1 MFDSWLQDLRYAV
14 RLLRRNPL
22 FALTA
27 VLSLAIGIGANTT
40 IFTIANALLFKPPL
54 GVADA
59 SRLVDVGRSQDGQGF
74 DNGSYSNYLDIRARN
89 TVFSGIYAYRLGPEP
104 MSLRGKD
111 GAERIYGEMVSTNY
125 FNVLGTPPH
134 IGRLFTSDDSEQPG
148 ATPLAVLSHRFWM
161 RRFNGD
167 PAIVGQTLVLNGR
180 PLTVIGVTPEGFH
193 GTTVL
198 TSDLWVPVNMVG
210 ELASRL
216 PPAILTSR
224 ESAWLVM
231 GARLKPGVTVGQAQA
246 ELANIGRA
254 LEQEFPDANR
264 GKGLRVVA
272 SSPVPGD
279 GAPVAAFMAVLM
291 AIVML
296 VLAIACAN
304 VAGVLLARATT
315 RRREIAVRLAIGA
328 GRGRLIR
335 QMLVESTLL
344 FLIGGSG
351 GLVLARL
358 MTGALLS
365 LLPAVPLPI
374 DVTLALDGRAVVF
387 TLTLSLV
394 AAILSGLA
402 PAFHASRA
410 EVVGALKSDTQG
422 GPERIWLRHAFV
434 VSQVALSIVLV
445 VGAGL
450 FARALQRASE
460 IDPGFD
466 PHGVELATLD
476 LSLGG
481 YTADT
486 GRVFARELI
495 RRVRETP
502 GVQAAALSAVMPLG
516 DRGIGLGGLA
526 VPGVEL
532 RNGRRFFDVDWNV
545 ITPGYFATMKMALST
560 GRDFSDA
567 DREGT
572 PSVVIVNE
580 TAARQWWPRQDALG
594 KTLLQETG
602 RPDAP
607 DAVRQQVPEPGRRSA
622 AVRLRADS
630 AAVYVTHCYRGAVG
644 ARSAPRRAAS
654 SAPRLDEPES
664 SHRASAHLRR
674 LLAAGTASA
683 THRGVGRRQ
692 PRTCR
697 RVAGGNRDLR
707 RDGLH
712 GVEPHAR
719 DRHSDGAW
727 RRARVGGAHG
737 AAAGADADDDR
748 RGHRPGGR
756 RRGKPPARLAALRRW
771 RHRSVDLHRID
782 AAIFRRRCGG
792 VLRAGTA
799 RHRYRRDGRPPI
811 RLGTI
816 APVRETTSAAAM
828 HL

>member
-1 MFDSWLQDLRYAV
+1 MVDSWLQDLRYAV

-54 GVADA
+54 GVAAA

-74 DNGSYSNYLDIRARN
+74 DNGSYPNYLDIRARN
-89 TVFSGIYAYRLGPEP
+89 TVFSGIYAYRLAPEP

-134 IGRLFTSDDSEQPG
+134 IGRLFTSDDSEQPA

-180 PLTVIGVTPEGFH
+180 PFMVIGVTPEGFH

-434 VSQVALSIVLV
+434 LSQVALSIVLV

-545 ITPGYFATMKMALST
+545 ITPGYFATMKMALLT

-607 DAVRQQVPEPGRRSA
+607 DAVRTLTVVGVAR
-622 AVRLRADS
+622 DS
-630 AAVYVTHCYRGAVG
+630 KYRNLGEDPRPFVYVPIQQQFMSRTVIA
-644 ARSAPRRAAS
+644 ARSAHGQRLAGELRALLASMNPNLPIVQALTFDAYSQLGLLPQRIAAS
-654 SAPRLDEPES
+654 VAGSLG
-664 SHRASAHLRR
+664 LVGV
-674 LLAAGTASA
+674 LLAAIGIYGVTAYMVSSRTREIGIRMA
-683 THRGVGRRQ
+683 LGAERASVVRMVLRQGLTLTMIGAAIGLAVAAAASRLLGSLLFGVGATD
-692 PRTCR
+692 PLTFIGSTLLFF
-697 RVAGGNRDLR
+697 V
-707 RDGLH
+707 
-712 GVEPHAR
+712 V
-719 DRHSDGAW
+719 
-727 RRARVGGAHG
+727 G
-737 AAAGADADDDR
+737 AAACYV
-748 RGHRPGGR
+748 
-756 RRGKPPARLAALRRW
+756 PARRATAIGAMDALRY
-771 RHRSVDLHRID
+771 D
-782 AAIFRRRCGG
+782 
-792 VLRAGTA
+792 
-799 RHRYRRDGRPPI
+799 
-811 RLGTI
+811 
-816 APVRETTSAAAM
+816 
-828 HL
+828 

>member
-111 GAERIYGEMVSTNY
+111 GVERIYGEMVSTNY

-134 IGRLFTSDDSEQPG
+134 IGRLFTSDDSEQPA

-445 VGAGL
+445 VAAGL

-545 ITPGYFATMKMALST
+545 ITPGYFATMKMALVT

-602 RPDAP
+602 RPDAL
-607 DAVRQQVPEPGRRSA
+607 DAVRTLTVVGVAR
-622 AVRLRADS
+622 DS
-630 AAVYVTHCYRGAVG
+630 KYRNLGEDPRPFVYVPIQQQYMSRTVIA
-644 ARSAPRRAAS
+644 ARSAHGQRLAGELRALLASMNPNLPIVQSLTFDAYSQLGLLPQRIAAS
-654 SAPRLDEPES
+654 VAGSLGLVGVLLASIGIYGVTAYMVS
-664 SHRASAHLRR
+664 SRTREIGIRMALGAERASVVRLVLRQGLTLTMIGAAIGLAVAAAASR
-674 LLAAGTASA
+674 LLGSL
-683 THRGVGRRQ
+683 RFGVGATD
-692 PRTCR
+692 PLTFIGSTLLFF
-697 RVAGGNRDLR
+697 V
-707 RDGLH
+707 
-712 GVEPHAR
+712 V
-719 DRHSDGAW
+719 
-727 RRARVGGAHG
+727 G
-737 AAAGADADDDR
+737 AAACYV
-748 RGHRPGGR
+748 
-756 RRGKPPARLAALRRW
+756 PARRATAIGAMDALRY
-771 RHRSVDLHRID
+771 D
-782 AAIFRRRCGG
+782 
-792 VLRAGTA
+792 
-799 RHRYRRDGRPPI
+799 
-811 RLGTI
+811 
-816 APVRETTSAAAM
+816 
-828 HL
+828 

>member
-40 IFTIANALLFKPPL
+40 IFTIANALLFKPPP

-134 IGRLFTSDDSEQPG
+134 IGRLFTSDDSEQPA

-180 PLTVIGVTPEGFH
+180 PFMVIGVTPEGFH
-193 GTTVL
+193 GTTLL

-545 ITPGYFATMKMALST
+545 ITPGYFATMKMALLT

-607 DAVRQQVPEPGRRSA
+607 DAVRTLTVVGVAR
-622 AVRLRADS
+622 DS
-630 AAVYVTHCYRGAVG
+630 KYRNLGEDPRPFVYVPIQQQYMSRTVIA
-644 ARSAPRRAAS
+644 ARSAHGQRLAGELRALLASMNPNLPIVQALTFDAYSQLGLLPQRIAAS
-654 SAPRLDEPES
+654 VAGSLG
-664 SHRASAHLRR
+664 LVGV
-674 LLAAGTASA
+674 LLAAIGIYGVTAYMVSSRTREIGIRMA
-683 THRGVGRRQ
+683 LGAERASVVRMVLRQGLTLTMIGAAIGLAVAAAASRLLGSLLFGVGATD
-692 PRTCR
+692 PLTFIGSTLLFF
-697 RVAGGNRDLR
+697 V
-707 RDGLH
+707 
-712 GVEPHAR
+712 V
-719 DRHSDGAW
+719 
-727 RRARVGGAHG
+727 G
-737 AAAGADADDDR
+737 AAACYV
-748 RGHRPGGR
+748 
-756 RRGKPPARLAALRRW
+756 PARRATAIGAMDALRY
-771 RHRSVDLHRID
+771 D
-782 AAIFRRRCGG
+782 
-792 VLRAGTA
+792 
-799 RHRYRRDGRPPI
+799 
-811 RLGTI
+811 
-816 APVRETTSAAAM
+816 
-828 HL
+828 

>member
-27 VLSLAIGIGANTT
+27 LLSLAIGIGANTT

-125 FNVLGTPPH
+125 FNVLGTAPH
-134 IGRLFTSDDSEQPG
+134 IGRLFTSDDSEQPA

-180 PLTVIGVTPEGFH
+180 PFMVIGVTPEGFH

-526 VPGVEL
+526 VPGVEP

-607 DAVRQQVPEPGRRSA
+607 DAVRTLTVVGVAR
-622 AVRLRADS
+622 DS
-630 AAVYVTHCYRGAVG
+630 KYRNLGEDPRPFVYVPIQQQYMSRTVIA
-644 ARSAPRRAAS
+644 ARSAHGQRLAGELRALLASMNPNLPIVQALTFDAYSQLGLLPQRIAAS
-654 SAPRLDEPES
+654 VAGSLG
-664 SHRASAHLRR
+664 LVGV
-674 LLAAGTASA
+674 LLAAIGIYGVTAYMVSSRTREIGIRMA
-683 THRGVGRRQ
+683 LGAERASVVRMVLRQGLTLTMIGAAIGLAVAAAASRLLGSLLFGVGATD
-692 PRTCR
+692 PLTFIGSTLLFF
-697 RVAGGNRDLR
+697 V
-707 RDGLH
+707 
-712 GVEPHAR
+712 V
-719 DRHSDGAW
+719 
-727 RRARVGGAHG
+727 G
-737 AAAGADADDDR
+737 AAACYV
-748 RGHRPGGR
+748 
-756 RRGKPPARLAALRRW
+756 PARRATAIGAMDALRY
-771 RHRSVDLHRID
+771 D
-782 AAIFRRRCGG
+782 
-792 VLRAGTA
+792 
-799 RHRYRRDGRPPI
+799 
-811 RLGTI
+811 
-816 APVRETTSAAAM
+816 
-828 HL
+828 

>member
-74 DNGSYSNYLDIRARN
+74 DNGSYPNYLDIRARN

-125 FNVLGTPPH
+125 FNVLGTPPR
-134 IGRLFTSDDSEQPG
+134 IGRLFTSDDSEQPA

-545 ITPGYFATMKMALST
+545 ITPGYFATMKMALLT

-607 DAVRQQVPEPGRRSA
+607 DAVRTLTVVGVAR
-622 AVRLRADS
+622 DS
-630 AAVYVTHCYRGAVG
+630 KYRNLGEDPRPFVYVPIQQQYLSRTVIA
-644 ARSAPRRAAS
+644 ARSAHGQRLAGELRALLASMNPNLPIVQALTFDAYSQLGLLPQRIAAS
-654 SAPRLDEPES
+654 VAGSLG
-664 SHRASAHLRR
+664 LVGV
-674 LLAAGTASA
+674 LLAAIGIYGVTAYMVSSRTREIGIRMA
-683 THRGVGRRQ
+683 LGAERASVVRMVLRQGLTLTMIGAAIGLAVAAAASRLLGSLLFGVGATD
-692 PRTCR
+692 PLTFIGSTMLFF
-697 RVAGGNRDLR
+697 V
-707 RDGLH
+707 
-712 GVEPHAR
+712 V
-719 DRHSDGAW
+719 
-727 RRARVGGAHG
+727 G
-737 AAAGADADDDR
+737 AAACYV
-748 RGHRPGGR
+748 
-756 RRGKPPARLAALRRW
+756 PARRATAIDAMDALRY
-771 RHRSVDLHRID
+771 D
-782 AAIFRRRCGG
+782 
-792 VLRAGTA
+792 
-799 RHRYRRDGRPPI
+799 
-811 RLGTI
+811 
-816 APVRETTSAAAM
+816 
-828 HL
+828 

>member
-264 GKGLRVVA
+264 GRGLRVVA

-526 VPGVEL
+526 VPGVEP

-594 KTLLQETG
+594 KTLLQENG

-607 DAVRQQVPEPGRRSA
+607 DAVRTLTVVGVAR
-622 AVRLRADS
+622 DS
-630 AAVYVTHCYRGAVG
+630 KYRNLGEDPRPFVYVPIQQQYMSRTVIA
-644 ARSAPRRAAS
+644 ARSAHGQRLAGELRALLASMNPNLPIVQSLTFDAYSQLGLLPQRIAAS
-654 SAPRLDEPES
+654 VAGSLG
-664 SHRASAHLRR
+664 LVGV
-674 LLAAGTASA
+674 LLAAIGIYGVTAYMVSSRTREIGIRMA
-683 THRGVGRRQ
+683 LGAERASVVRMVLRQGLTLTMIGAAIGLAVAAAASRLLGSLLFGVGATD
-692 PRTCR
+692 PLTFIGSTLLFF
-697 RVAGGNRDLR
+697 V
-707 RDGLH
+707 
-712 GVEPHAR
+712 V
-719 DRHSDGAW
+719 
-727 RRARVGGAHG
+727 G
-737 AAAGADADDDR
+737 AAACYV
-748 RGHRPGGR
+748 
-756 RRGKPPARLAALRRW
+756 PARRATAIGAMDALRY
-771 RHRSVDLHRID
+771 D
-782 AAIFRRRCGG
+782 
-792 VLRAGTA
+792 
-799 RHRYRRDGRPPI
+799 
-811 RLGTI
+811 
-816 APVRETTSAAAM
+816 
-828 HL
+828 

>member
-1 MFDSWLQDLRYAV
+1 
-14 RLLRRNPL
+14 
-22 FALTA
+22 
-27 VLSLAIGIGANTT
+27 
-40 IFTIANALLFKPPL
+40 
-54 GVADA
+54 
-59 SRLVDVGRSQDGQGF
+59 
-74 DNGSYSNYLDIRARN
+74 
-89 TVFSGIYAYRLGPEP
+89 
-104 MSLRGKD
+104 
-111 GAERIYGEMVSTNY
+111 
-125 FNVLGTPPH
+125 
-134 IGRLFTSDDSEQPG
+134 
-148 ATPLAVLSHRFWM
+148 
-161 RRFNGD
+161 
-167 PAIVGQTLVLNGR
+167 
-180 PLTVIGVTPEGFH
+180 VIGVTPEGFH

-210 ELASRL
+210 ELAPRL

-264 GKGLRVVA
+264 GRGLRVVA

-279 GAPVAAFMAVLM
+279 GAPVAAFMTVLM

-526 VPGVEL
+526 VPGVEP

-545 ITPGYFATMKMALST
+545 ITPGYFATMKIALST

-594 KTLLQETG
+594 KTLLQENG

-607 DAVRQQVPEPGRRSA
+607 DAVRTLTVVGVAR
-622 AVRLRADS
+622 DS
-630 AAVYVTHCYRGAVG
+630 KYRNLGEDPRPFVYVPIQQQYMSRTVIA
-644 ARSAPRRAAS
+644 ARSAHGQRLAGELRALLASMNPNLPIVQSLTFDAYSQLGLLPQRIAAS
-654 SAPRLDEPES
+654 VAGSLG
-664 SHRASAHLRR
+664 LVGV
-674 LLAAGTASA
+674 LLAAIGIYGVTAYMVSSRTREIGIRMA
-683 THRGVGRRQ
+683 LGAERASVVRMVLRQGLTLTMIGAAIGLAVAAAASRLLGSLLFGVGATD
-692 PRTCR
+692 PLTFIGSTLLFF
-697 RVAGGNRDLR
+697 V
-707 RDGLH
+707 
-712 GVEPHAR
+712 V
-719 DRHSDGAW
+719 
-727 RRARVGGAHG
+727 G
-737 AAAGADADDDR
+737 AAACYV
-748 RGHRPGGR
+748 
-756 RRGKPPARLAALRRW
+756 PARRATAIGAMDALRY
-771 RHRSVDLHRID
+771 D
-782 AAIFRRRCGG
+782 
-792 VLRAGTA
+792 
-799 RHRYRRDGRPPI
+799 
-811 RLGTI
+811 
-816 APVRETTSAAAM
+816 
-828 HL
+828 

>member
-111 GAERIYGEMVSTNY
+111 GVERIYGEMVSTNY

-134 IGRLFTSDDSEQPG
+134 IGRLFTSDDSEQPA

-180 PLTVIGVTPEGFH
+180 PFMVIGVTPEGFH

-365 LLPAVPLPI
+365 LVPAVPLPI
-374 DVTLALDGRAVVF
+374 DVTLALDGRAVAF
-387 TLTLSLV
+387 TLALSLV
-394 AAILSGLA
+394 AANLSGLA

-410 EVVGALKSDTQG
+410 DVVGALKSDTQG

-495 RRVRETP
+495 RQVRETP

-526 VPGVEL
+526 VPGVEP

-594 KTLLQETG
+594 KTLLQENG

-607 DAVRQQVPEPGRRSA
+607 DAVRTLTVVGVAR
-622 AVRLRADS
+622 DS
-630 AAVYVTHCYRGAVG
+630 KYRNLGEDPRPFVYVPIQQQYMSRTVIA
-644 ARSAPRRAAS
+644 ARSAHGQRLAGELRALLASMNPNLPIVQSLTFDAYSQLGLLPQRIAAS
-654 SAPRLDEPES
+654 VAGSLG
-664 SHRASAHLRR
+664 LVGV
-674 LLAAGTASA
+674 LLAAIGIYGVTAYMVSSRTREIGIRMA
-683 THRGVGRRQ
+683 LGAERASVVRMVLRQGLTLTMIGAAIGLAVAAAASRLLGSLLFGVGATD
-692 PRTCR
+692 PLTFIGSTLLFF
-697 RVAGGNRDLR
+697 V
-707 RDGLH
+707 
-712 GVEPHAR
+712 V
-719 DRHSDGAW
+719 
-727 RRARVGGAHG
+727 G
-737 AAAGADADDDR
+737 AAACYV
-748 RGHRPGGR
+748 
-756 RRGKPPARLAALRRW
+756 PARRATAIGAMDALRY
-771 RHRSVDLHRID
+771 D
-782 AAIFRRRCGG
+782 
-792 VLRAGTA
+792 
-799 RHRYRRDGRPPI
+799 
-811 RLGTI
+811 
-816 APVRETTSAAAM
+816 
-828 HL
+828 

>member
-22 FALTA
+22 FPLTA

-111 GAERIYGEMVSTNY
+111 GVERIYGEMVSTNY

-134 IGRLFTSDDSEQPG
+134 IGRLFTSDDSEQPA

-180 PLTVIGVTPEGFH
+180 PFMVIGVTPEGFH

-545 ITPGYFATMKMALST
+545 ITPGYFATMKMALLT

-607 DAVRQQVPEPGRRSA
+607 DAVRTLTVVGVAR
-622 AVRLRADS
+622 DS
-630 AAVYVTHCYRGAVG
+630 KYRNLGEDPRPFVYVPIQQQYLSRTVIA
-644 ARSAPRRAAS
+644 ARSAHGQRLAGELRALLASMNPNLPIVQALTFDAYSQLGLLPQRIAAS
-654 SAPRLDEPES
+654 VAGSLG
-664 SHRASAHLRR
+664 LVGV
-674 LLAAGTASA
+674 LLAAIGIYGVTAYMVSSRTREIGIRMA
-683 THRGVGRRQ
+683 LGAERASVVRMVLRQGLTLTMIGAAIGLAVAAAASRLLGSLLFGVGATD
-692 PRTCR
+692 PLTFIGSTLLFF
-697 RVAGGNRDLR
+697 V
-707 RDGLH
+707 
-712 GVEPHAR
+712 V
-719 DRHSDGAW
+719 
-727 RRARVGGAHG
+727 G
-737 AAAGADADDDR
+737 AAACYV
-748 RGHRPGGR
+748 
-756 RRGKPPARLAALRRW
+756 PARRATAIGAMDALRY
-771 RHRSVDLHRID
+771 D
-782 AAIFRRRCGG
+782 
-792 VLRAGTA
+792 
-799 RHRYRRDGRPPI
+799 
-811 RLGTI
+811 
-816 APVRETTSAAAM
+816 
-828 HL
+828 

>member
-59 SRLVDVGRSQDGQGF
+59 SRLVDVGRSQGGQGF

-125 FNVLGTPPH
+125 FNLLGTPPH
-134 IGRLFTSDDSEQPG
+134 IGRLFTTDDSEQPG
-148 ATPLAVLSHRFWM
+148 AAPLAVLSHRFWM

-180 PLTVIGVTPEGFH
+180 PFMVIGVTPEGFH

-545 ITPGYFATMKMALST
+545 ITPGYFATMKMARST

-607 DAVRQQVPEPGRRSA
+607 DAVRTLTVVGVAR
-622 AVRLRADS
+622 DS
-630 AAVYVTHCYRGAVG
+630 KYRNLGEDPRPFVYVPIQQQYMSRTVIA
-644 ARSAPRRAAS
+644 ARSAHGQRLAGELRALVASMNPNLPIVQALTFDAYSQLGLLPQRIAAS
-654 SAPRLDEPES
+654 VAGSLG
-664 SHRASAHLRR
+664 LVGV
-674 LLAAGTASA
+674 LLAAIGIYGVTAYMVSSRTREIGIRMA
-683 THRGVGRRQ
+683 LGAERASVVRMVLRQGLTLTMIGAAIGLAVAAAASRLLGSLLFGVGATD
-692 PRTCR
+692 PLTFIGSTLLFF
-697 RVAGGNRDLR
+697 V
-707 RDGLH
+707 
-712 GVEPHAR
+712 V
-719 DRHSDGAW
+719 
-727 RRARVGGAHG
+727 G
-737 AAAGADADDDR
+737 AAACYV
-748 RGHRPGGR
+748 
-756 RRGKPPARLAALRRW
+756 PARRATAIGAMDALRY
-771 RHRSVDLHRID
+771 D
-782 AAIFRRRCGG
+782 
-792 VLRAGTA
+792 
-799 RHRYRRDGRPPI
+799 
-811 RLGTI
+811 
-816 APVRETTSAAAM
+816 
-828 HL
+828 

>member
-111 GAERIYGEMVSTNY
+111 GVERIYGEMVSTNY

-264 GKGLRVVA
+264 GRGLRVVA
-272 SSPVPGD
+272 SSPLPGD

-526 VPGVEL
+526 VPGVEP

-594 KTLLQETG
+594 KTLLQENG

-607 DAVRQQVPEPGRRSA
+607 DAVRTLTVVGVAR
-622 AVRLRADS
+622 DS
-630 AAVYVTHCYRGAVG
+630 KYRNLGEDPRPFVYVPIQQQYMSRTVIA
-644 ARSAPRRAAS
+644 ARSAHGQRLAGELRALLASMNPNLPIVQSLTFDAYSQLGLLPQRIAAS
-654 SAPRLDEPES
+654 VAGSLG
-664 SHRASAHLRR
+664 LVGV
-674 LLAAGTASA
+674 LLAAIGIYGVTAYMVSSRTREIGIRMA
-683 THRGVGRRQ
+683 LGAERASVVRMVLRQGLTLTMIGAAIGLAVAAAASRLLGSLLFGVGATD
-692 PRTCR
+692 PLTFIGSMLLFF
-697 RVAGGNRDLR
+697 V
-707 RDGLH
+707 
-712 GVEPHAR
+712 V
-719 DRHSDGAW
+719 
-727 RRARVGGAHG
+727 G
-737 AAAGADADDDR
+737 AAACYV
-748 RGHRPGGR
+748 
-756 RRGKPPARLAALRRW
+756 PARRATAIGAMDALRY
-771 RHRSVDLHRID
+771 D
-782 AAIFRRRCGG
+782 
-792 VLRAGTA
+792 
-799 RHRYRRDGRPPI
+799 
-811 RLGTI
+811 
-816 APVRETTSAAAM
+816 
-828 HL
+828 

>member
-59 SRLVDVGRSQDGQGF
+59 SRLVDVGLSQDGQGF

-111 GAERIYGEMVSTNY
+111 GVELIYGEMVSTNY

-134 IGRLFTSDDSEQPG
+134 IGRLFTSDDSEQPA

-445 VGAGL
+445 VGAAL

-545 ITPGYFATMKMALST
+545 ITPGYFATMKMALLT

-607 DAVRQQVPEPGRRSA
+607 DAVRTLTVVGVAR
-622 AVRLRADS
+622 DS
-630 AAVYVTHCYRGAVG
+630 KYRNLGEDPRPFVYVPIQQQYMSRTVIA
-644 ARSAPRRAAS
+644 ARSAHGQRLAGELRALLASMNPNLPIVQSLTFDAYSQLGLLPQRIAAS
-654 SAPRLDEPES
+654 VAGSLG
-664 SHRASAHLRR
+664 LVGV
-674 LLAAGTASA
+674 LLAAIGIYGVTAYMVSSRTREIGIRMA
-683 THRGVGRRQ
+683 LGAERASVVRMVLRQVLMLTMIGAAIGLAVAAAASRLLGSLLFGVGATD
-692 PRTCR
+692 PLTFIGSTLLFF
-697 RVAGGNRDLR
+697 V
-707 RDGLH
+707 
-712 GVEPHAR
+712 V
-719 DRHSDGAW
+719 
-727 RRARVGGAHG
+727 G
-737 AAAGADADDDR
+737 AAACYV
-748 RGHRPGGR
+748 
-756 RRGKPPARLAALRRW
+756 PARRATAIGAMDALRY
-771 RHRSVDLHRID
+771 D
-782 AAIFRRRCGG
+782 
-792 VLRAGTA
+792 
-799 RHRYRRDGRPPI
+799 
-811 RLGTI
+811 
-816 APVRETTSAAAM
+816 
-828 HL
+828 

>member
-134 IGRLFTSDDSEQPG
+134 IGRLFTSDDSEQPA

-180 PLTVIGVTPEGFH
+180 PFMVIGVTPEGFH

-526 VPGVEL
+526 VPGVEP

-607 DAVRQQVPEPGRRSA
+607 DAVRTLTVVGVAR
-622 AVRLRADS
+622 DS
-630 AAVYVTHCYRGAVG
+630 KYRNLGEDPRPFVYVPIQQQYMSRTVIA
-644 ARSAPRRAAS
+644 ARSAHGQRLAGELRALLASMNPNLPIVQALTFDAYSQLGLLPQRIAAS
-654 SAPRLDEPES
+654 VAGSLG
-664 SHRASAHLRR
+664 LVGV
-674 LLAAGTASA
+674 LLAAIGIYGVTAYMVSSRTREIGIRMA
-683 THRGVGRRQ
+683 LGAEPASVVRMVLRQGLTLTMIGAAIGLAVAAAASRLLGSLLFGVGATD
-692 PRTCR
+692 PLTFIGSTLLF
-697 RVAGGNRDLR
+697 V
-707 RDGLH
+707 
-712 GVEPHAR
+712 V
-719 DRHSDGAW
+719 
-727 RRARVGGAHG
+727 VG
-737 AAAGADADDDR
+737 AAACYV
-748 RGHRPGGR
+748 
-756 RRGKPPARLAALRRW
+756 PARRATAIGAMDALRY
-771 RHRSVDLHRID
+771 D
-782 AAIFRRRCGG
+782 
-792 VLRAGTA
+792 
-799 RHRYRRDGRPPI
+799 
-811 RLGTI
+811 
-816 APVRETTSAAAM
+816 
-828 HL
+828 

>member
-134 IGRLFTSDDSEQPG
+134 IGRLFTSDDSEQPA

-180 PLTVIGVTPEGFH
+180 PFMVIGVTPEGFH

-545 ITPGYFATMKMALST
+545 ITPGYFATMKMALLT

-607 DAVRQQVPEPGRRSA
+607 DAVRTLTVVGVAR
-622 AVRLRADS
+622 DS
-630 AAVYVTHCYRGAVG
+630 KYRNLGEDPRPFVYVPIQQQYMSRTVIA
-644 ARSAPRRAAS
+644 ARSAHGQRLAGQLRALLASMNPNLPIVQALTFDAYSQLGLLPQRIAAS
-654 SAPRLDEPES
+654 VAGSLG
-664 SHRASAHLRR
+664 LVGV
-674 LLAAGTASA
+674 LLAAIGIYGVTAYMVSSRTREIGIRMA
-683 THRGVGRRQ
+683 LGAERASVVRMVLRQGLTLTMIGAAIGLAVAAAASRLLGSLLFGVGATD
-692 PRTCR
+692 PLTFIGSTLLFF
-697 RVAGGNRDLR
+697 V
-707 RDGLH
+707 
-712 GVEPHAR
+712 V
-719 DRHSDGAW
+719 
-727 RRARVGGAHG
+727 G
-737 AAAGADADDDR
+737 AAACYV
-748 RGHRPGGR
+748 
-756 RRGKPPARLAALRRW
+756 PARRATAIGAMDALRY
-771 RHRSVDLHRID
+771 D
-782 AAIFRRRCGG
+782 
-792 VLRAGTA
+792 
-799 RHRYRRDGRPPI
+799 
-811 RLGTI
+811 
-816 APVRETTSAAAM
+816 
-828 HL
+828 

>member
-134 IGRLFTSDDSEQPG
+134 IGRLFTSDDSEQPA

-180 PLTVIGVTPEGFH
+180 PFMVIGVTPEGFH
-193 GTTVL
+193 GTTLL

-264 GKGLRVVA
+264 GRGLRVVA

-344 FLIGGSG
+344 FLVGGSG

-410 EVVGALKSDTQG
+410 AVVGALKSDTQG

-526 VPGVEL
+526 VPGVEP

-607 DAVRQQVPEPGRRSA
+607 DAVRTLTVVGVAR
-622 AVRLRADS
+622 DS
-630 AAVYVTHCYRGAVG
+630 KYRNLGEDPRPFVYVPIQQQYMSRTVIA
-644 ARSAPRRAAS
+644 ARSAHGQRLAGELRALLASMNPNLPIVQSLTFDAYSQLGLLPQRIAAS
-654 SAPRLDEPES
+654 VAGSLG
-664 SHRASAHLRR
+664 LVGV
-674 LLAAGTASA
+674 LLAAIGIYGVTAYMVSSRTREIGIRMA
-683 THRGVGRRQ
+683 LGAERASVVRMVLRQGLTLTMIGAAIGLAVAAAASRLLGSLLFGVGATD
-692 PRTCR
+692 PLTFIGSTLLFFI
-697 RVAGGNRDLR
+697 V
-707 RDGLH
+707 
-712 GVEPHAR
+712 
-719 DRHSDGAW
+719 
-727 RRARVGGAHG
+727 G
-737 AAAGADADDDR
+737 AAACYV
-748 RGHRPGGR
+748 
-756 RRGKPPARLAALRRW
+756 PARRATAIGAMDALRY
-771 RHRSVDLHRID
+771 D
-782 AAIFRRRCGG
+782 
-792 VLRAGTA
+792 
-799 RHRYRRDGRPPI
+799 
-811 RLGTI
+811 
-816 APVRETTSAAAM
+816 
-828 HL
+828 

>member
-134 IGRLFTSDDSEQPG
+134 IGRLFTSDDSEQPA

-180 PLTVIGVTPEGFH
+180 PFMVIGVTPEGFH

-387 TLTLSLV
+387 TLTLSLA

-402 PAFHASRA
+402 PAFHASQA

-422 GPERIWLRHAFV
+422 GPARIRLRHAFV

-526 VPGVEL
+526 VPGVEP

-607 DAVRQQVPEPGRRSA
+607 DAVRTLTVVGVAR
-622 AVRLRADS
+622 DS
-630 AAVYVTHCYRGAVG
+630 KYRNLGEDPRPFVYVPIQQQYMSRTVIA
-644 ARSAPRRAAS
+644 ARSAHGQRLAGQLRALLASMNPNLPIVQALTFDAYSQLGLLPQRIAAS
-654 SAPRLDEPES
+654 VAGSLGLVGVLLAAIGIYGVTAYMVSSRTREIGIRMALGAERASVVRMVLRQGLTLTMIGAAIGLAVAAAASRLLGSLLFGVGATDPLTFIGS
-664 SHRASAHLRR
+664 TLLFFVVGAAACYVPARRASAI
-674 LLAAGTASA
+674 
-683 THRGVGRRQ
+683 GVI
-692 PRTCR
+692 
-697 RVAGGNRDLR
+697 D
-707 RDGLH
+707 
-712 GVEPHAR
+712 
-719 DRHSDGAW
+719 
-727 RRARVGGAHG
+727 
-737 AAAGADADDDR
+737 
-748 RGHRPGGR
+748 
-756 RRGKPPARLAALRRW
+756 ALRY
-771 RHRSVDLHRID
+771 D
-782 AAIFRRRCGG
+782 
-792 VLRAGTA
+792 
-799 RHRYRRDGRPPI
+799 
-811 RLGTI
+811 
-816 APVRETTSAAAM
+816 
-828 HL
+828 

>member
-111 GAERIYGEMVSTNY
+111 GAERIYGEMVTTNY

-134 IGRLFTSDDSEQPG
+134 IGRLFTSDDSEQPA

-180 PLTVIGVTPEGFH
+180 PFTVIGVTPEGFH

-216 PPAILTSR
+216 PPSILTSR

-231 GARLKPGVTVGQAQA
+231 GARLKPGITVGQAQA

-365 LLPAVPLPI
+365 LLPAVPLPV

-410 EVVGALKSDTQG
+410 EVVGALKSDSQG

-545 ITPGYFATMKMALST
+545 ITPGYFATMKMALLT

-607 DAVRQQVPEPGRRSA
+607 DAVRTLTVVGVAR
-622 AVRLRADS
+622 DS
-630 AAVYVTHCYRGAVG
+630 KYRNLGEDPRPFVYVPIQQQYMSRTVIA
-644 ARSAPRRAAS
+644 ARSAHGQRLAGELRALVASMNPNLPIVQALTFDAYSQLGLLPQRIAAS
-654 SAPRLDEPES
+654 VAGSLG
-664 SHRASAHLRR
+664 LVGV
-674 LLAAGTASA
+674 LLAAIGIYGVTAYMVSSRTREIGIRMA
-683 THRGVGRRQ
+683 LGAERASVVRMVLRQGLTLTMIGAAIGLAVAAAASRLLGSLLFGVGATD
-692 PRTCR
+692 PLTFIGSTLLFF
-697 RVAGGNRDLR
+697 V
-707 RDGLH
+707 
-712 GVEPHAR
+712 V
-719 DRHSDGAW
+719 
-727 RRARVGGAHG
+727 G
-737 AAAGADADDDR
+737 AAACYV
-748 RGHRPGGR
+748 
-756 RRGKPPARLAALRRW
+756 PARRATAIGAMDALRY
-771 RHRSVDLHRID
+771 D
-782 AAIFRRRCGG
+782 
-792 VLRAGTA
+792 
-799 RHRYRRDGRPPI
+799 
-811 RLGTI
+811 
-816 APVRETTSAAAM
+816 
-828 HL
+828 

>member
-134 IGRLFTSDDSEQPG
+134 IGRLFTSDDSEQPA

-180 PLTVIGVTPEGFH
+180 PFMVIGVTPEGFH

-210 ELASRL
+210 ELAPRL

-545 ITPGYFATMKMALST
+545 ITPGYFATMKMALLT

-607 DAVRQQVPEPGRRSA
+607 DAVRTLTVVGVAR
-622 AVRLRADS
+622 DS
-630 AAVYVTHCYRGAVG
+630 KYRNLGEDPRPFVYVPIQQQYMSRTVIA
-644 ARSAPRRAAS
+644 ARSAHGQRLAGELRALLASMNPNLPIVQALTFDAYSQLGLLPQRIAAS
-654 SAPRLDEPES
+654 VAGSLG
-664 SHRASAHLRR
+664 LVGV
-674 LLAAGTASA
+674 LLAAIGIYGVTAYMVSSRTREIGIRMA
-683 THRGVGRRQ
+683 LGAERASVVRMVLRQGLTLTMIGAAIGLAVAAAASRLLGSLLFGVGATD
-692 PRTCR
+692 PLTFIGSTLLFF
-697 RVAGGNRDLR
+697 V
-707 RDGLH
+707 
-712 GVEPHAR
+712 V
-719 DRHSDGAW
+719 
-727 RRARVGGAHG
+727 G
-737 AAAGADADDDR
+737 AAACYV
-748 RGHRPGGR
+748 
-756 RRGKPPARLAALRRW
+756 PARRATAIGAMDALRY
-771 RHRSVDLHRID
+771 D
-782 AAIFRRRCGG
+782 
-792 VLRAGTA
+792 
-799 RHRYRRDGRPPI
+799 
-811 RLGTI
+811 
-816 APVRETTSAAAM
+816 
-828 HL
+828 

>member
-74 DNGSYSNYLDIRARN
+74 DNGSYPNYLDIRARN

-104 MSLRGKD
+104 MSLRGND

-134 IGRLFTSDDSEQPG
+134 IGRLFTSDDSEQPA

-180 PLTVIGVTPEGFH
+180 PFVVIGVTPEGFH

-198 TSDLWVPVNMVG
+198 ISDLWVPLNMVG
-210 ELASRL
+210 ELAARL

-246 ELANIGRA
+246 ELASIGRA

-304 VAGVLLARATT
+304 VAGILLARATT

-365 LLPAVPLPI
+365 LLPALPLPI

-495 RRVRETP
+495 RRVRDTP

-526 VPGVEL
+526 VPGVEP

-545 ITPGYFATMKMALST
+545 ITPGYFATMKMALLT

-602 RPDAP
+602 GPDAP
-607 DAVRQQVPEPGRRSA
+607 DAVRTLTVVGVAR
-622 AVRLRADS
+622 DS
-630 AAVYVTHCYRGAVG
+630 KYRNLGEDPRPFVYVPIQQQYMPRTVIA
-644 ARSAPRRAAS
+644 ARSAHGQRLAGELRALLASMNPNLPIVQALTFDAYSQLGLLPQRIAAS
-654 SAPRLDEPES
+654 VAGSLG
-664 SHRASAHLRR
+664 LVGV
-674 LLAAGTASA
+674 LLAAIGIYGVTAYMVSSRTREIGIRMA
-683 THRGVGRRQ
+683 LGAERASVVRMVLRQGLTLTMIGAAIGLAVAAAASRLLGSLLFGVGATD
-692 PRTCR
+692 PLTF
-697 RVAGGNRDLR
+697 
-707 RDGLH
+707 
-712 GVEPHAR
+712 
-719 DRHSDGAW
+719 
-727 RRARVGGAHG
+727 VGSTLLFFVVG
-737 AAAGADADDDR
+737 AAACYV
-748 RGHRPGGR
+748 
-756 RRGKPPARLAALRRW
+756 PARRATAIGAMDALRY
-771 RHRSVDLHRID
+771 D
-782 AAIFRRRCGG
+782 
-792 VLRAGTA
+792 
-799 RHRYRRDGRPPI
+799 
-811 RLGTI
+811 
-816 APVRETTSAAAM
+816 
-828 HL
+828 

>member
-1 MFDSWLQDLRYAV
+1 MFDSWLQDLRYGV

-27 VLSLAIGIGANTT
+27 GLSLAIGIGANTT

-111 GAERIYGEMVSTNY
+111 GAERIYGAMVSTNY

-180 PLTVIGVTPEGFH
+180 PFMVIGVTPEGFH

-607 DAVRQQVPEPGRRSA
+607 DAVRTLTVVGVAR
-622 AVRLRADS
+622 DS
-630 AAVYVTHCYRGAVG
+630 KYRNLGEDPRPFVYVPIQQQYMSRTVIA
-644 ARSAPRRAAS
+644 ARSAHGQRLAGQLRALLAS
-654 SAPRLDEPES
+654 MNPNLPIVQALTFDAYSQLGLLPQRIAVSVAGSLG
-664 SHRASAHLRR
+664 LVGV
-674 LLAAGTASA
+674 LLAAIGIYGVTAYMVSSRTREIGIRMA
-683 THRGVGRRQ
+683 LGAERASVVRMVLRQGLMLTMIGAAIGLAVAAAASRLLGSLLFGVGATD
-692 PRTCR
+692 PLTFIGSTLLFF
-697 RVAGGNRDLR
+697 V
-707 RDGLH
+707 
-712 GVEPHAR
+712 V
-719 DRHSDGAW
+719 
-727 RRARVGGAHG
+727 G
-737 AAAGADADDDR
+737 AAACYV
-748 RGHRPGGR
+748 
-756 RRGKPPARLAALRRW
+756 PARRATAIGAMDALRY
-771 RHRSVDLHRID
+771 D
-782 AAIFRRRCGG
+782 
-792 VLRAGTA
+792 
-799 RHRYRRDGRPPI
+799 
-811 RLGTI
+811 
-816 APVRETTSAAAM
+816 
-828 HL
+828 

>member
-1 MFDSWLQDLRYAV
+1 MVDSWLQDLRYAV

-40 IFTIANALLFKPPL
+40 IFTVANALLFKPPL

-59 SRLVDVGRSQDGQGF
+59 SRLVDVGRSQDGLGF

-134 IGRLFTSDDSEQPG
+134 IGRLFTSDDSEQPA

-180 PLTVIGVTPEGFH
+180 TFTVIGVTPEGFH

-198 TSDLWVPVNMVG
+198 TSDLWVPVNMVS

-246 ELANIGRA
+246 ELTNIGRA

-279 GAPVAAFMAVLM
+279 GAPVATFMAVLM

-344 FLIGGSG
+344 FLIGGGG

-394 AAILSGLA
+394 AATLSGLA

-526 VPGVEL
+526 VPGVEP

-545 ITPGYFATMKMALST
+545 ISPGYFATMKMALLT

-594 KTLLQETG
+594 KTLLQESD

-607 DAVRQQVPEPGRRSA
+607 DAVRTLTVVGVAR
-622 AVRLRADS
+622 DS
-630 AAVYVTHCYRGAVG
+630 KYRNLGEDPRPFVYVPIQQQYMSRTVIA
-644 ARSAPRRAAS
+644 ARSAHGQRLAGQLRTLLASMNPNLPIVQALTFDAYSQLGLLPQRIAAS
-654 SAPRLDEPES
+654 VAGSLG
-664 SHRASAHLRR
+664 LVGV
-674 LLAAGTASA
+674 LLAAIGIYGVTAYMVSSRTREIGIRMA
-683 THRGVGRRQ
+683 LGAERASVVRMVLRQGLTLTMIGAAIGLAVAAAASRLLGSLLFGVGATD
-692 PRTCR
+692 PLTFIGSTLLFF
-697 RVAGGNRDLR
+697 V
-707 RDGLH
+707 
-712 GVEPHAR
+712 V
-719 DRHSDGAW
+719 
-727 RRARVGGAHG
+727 G
-737 AAAGADADDDR
+737 AAACYV
-748 RGHRPGGR
+748 
-756 RRGKPPARLAALRRW
+756 PARRATAIGAMDALRY
-771 RHRSVDLHRID
+771 D
-782 AAIFRRRCGG
+782 
-792 VLRAGTA
+792 
-799 RHRYRRDGRPPI
+799 
-811 RLGTI
+811 
-816 APVRETTSAAAM
+816 
-828 HL
+828 

>member
-1 MFDSWLQDLRYAV
+1 
-14 RLLRRNPL
+14 
-22 FALTA
+22 
-27 VLSLAIGIGANTT
+27 
-40 IFTIANALLFKPPL
+40 
-54 GVADA
+54 
-59 SRLVDVGRSQDGQGF
+59 
-74 DNGSYSNYLDIRARN
+74 
-89 TVFSGIYAYRLGPEP
+89 
-104 MSLRGKD
+104 
-111 GAERIYGEMVSTNY
+111 
-125 FNVLGTPPH
+125 
-134 IGRLFTSDDSEQPG
+134 
-148 ATPLAVLSHRFWM
+148 
-161 RRFNGD
+161 
-167 PAIVGQTLVLNGR
+167 LNGR
-180 PLTVIGVTPEGFH
+180 PFMVIGVTPEGFH

-210 ELASRL
+210 ELAPRL

-526 VPGVEL
+526 VPGVEP

-580 TAARQWWPRQDALG
+580 TAARQWWPGQDALG

-607 DAVRQQVPEPGRRSA
+607 DAVRTLTVVGVAR
-622 AVRLRADS
+622 DS
-630 AAVYVTHCYRGAVG
+630 KYRNLGEDPRPFVYVPIQQQYMSRTVIA
-644 ARSAPRRAAS
+644 ARSAHGQRLAGELRALLASMNPNLPIVQSLTFDAYSQLGLLPQRIAAS
-654 SAPRLDEPES
+654 VAGSLG
-664 SHRASAHLRR
+664 LVGV
-674 LLAAGTASA
+674 LLAAIGIYGVTAYMVSSRTREIGIRMA
-683 THRGVGRRQ
+683 LGAERASVVRMVLRQGLTLTMIGAAIGLAVAAAASRLLGSLLFGVGATD
-692 PRTCR
+692 PLTFIGSTLLFF
-697 RVAGGNRDLR
+697 V
-707 RDGLH
+707 
-712 GVEPHAR
+712 V
-719 DRHSDGAW
+719 
-727 RRARVGGAHG
+727 G
-737 AAAGADADDDR
+737 AAACYV
-748 RGHRPGGR
+748 
-756 RRGKPPARLAALRRW
+756 PARRATAIGAMDALRY
-771 RHRSVDLHRID
+771 D
-782 AAIFRRRCGG
+782 
-792 VLRAGTA
+792 
-799 RHRYRRDGRPPI
+799 
-811 RLGTI
+811 
-816 APVRETTSAAAM
+816 
-828 HL
+828 

>member
-54 GVADA
+54 GVAAA

-134 IGRLFTSDDSEQPG
+134 IGRLFTSDDSEQPA

-180 PLTVIGVTPEGFH
+180 PFMVIGVTPEGFH

-328 GRGRLIR
+328 GRGQLIR

-545 ITPGYFATMKMALST
+545 ITPGYFATMKMALLT

-607 DAVRQQVPEPGRRSA
+607 DAVRTLTVVGVAR
-622 AVRLRADS
+622 DS
-630 AAVYVTHCYRGAVG
+630 KYRNLGEDPRPFVYVPIQQQYMSRTVIA
-644 ARSAPRRAAS
+644 ARSAHGQRLAGELRALLASMNPNLPIVQALTFDAYSQLGLLPQRIAAS
-654 SAPRLDEPES
+654 VAGSLG
-664 SHRASAHLRR
+664 LVGV
-674 LLAAGTASA
+674 LLAAIGIYGVTAYMVSSRTREIGIRMA
-683 THRGVGRRQ
+683 LGAERAAVVRMVLRQGLTLTMIGAAIGLAVAAAASRLLGSLLFGVGATD
-692 PRTCR
+692 PLTFIGSTLLFF
-697 RVAGGNRDLR
+697 V
-707 RDGLH
+707 
-712 GVEPHAR
+712 V
-719 DRHSDGAW
+719 
-727 RRARVGGAHG
+727 G
-737 AAAGADADDDR
+737 AAACYV
-748 RGHRPGGR
+748 
-756 RRGKPPARLAALRRW
+756 PARRATAIGAMDALRY
-771 RHRSVDLHRID
+771 D
-782 AAIFRRRCGG
+782 
-792 VLRAGTA
+792 
-799 RHRYRRDGRPPI
+799 
-811 RLGTI
+811 
-816 APVRETTSAAAM
+816 
-828 HL
+828 

>member
-59 SRLVDVGRSQDGQGF
+59 GRLVDVGRSQDGQGF

-134 IGRLFTSDDSEQPG
+134 IGRLFTSDDSEQPA

-180 PLTVIGVTPEGFH
+180 PFMVIGVTPEGFH

-410 EVVGALKSDTQG
+410 EVVGALKSETQG

-545 ITPGYFATMKMALST
+545 ITPGYFATMKMALLT

-607 DAVRQQVPEPGRRSA
+607 DAVRTLTVVGVAR
-622 AVRLRADS
+622 DS
-630 AAVYVTHCYRGAVG
+630 KYRNLGEDPRPFVYVPIQQQYMSRTVIA
-644 ARSAPRRAAS
+644 ARSAHGQRLAGELRALLASMNPNLPIVQSLTFDAYSQLGLLPQRIAAS
-654 SAPRLDEPES
+654 VAGSLG
-664 SHRASAHLRR
+664 LVGV
-674 LLAAGTASA
+674 LLAAIGIYGVTAYMVSSRTREIGIRMA
-683 THRGVGRRQ
+683 LGAERASVVRMVLRQGLTLTMIGAAIGLAVAAAASRLLGSLLFGVGATD
-692 PRTCR
+692 PLTFIGSTLLFF
-697 RVAGGNRDLR
+697 V
-707 RDGLH
+707 
-712 GVEPHAR
+712 V
-719 DRHSDGAW
+719 
-727 RRARVGGAHG
+727 G
-737 AAAGADADDDR
+737 AAACYV
-748 RGHRPGGR
+748 
-756 RRGKPPARLAALRRW
+756 PARRATAIGAMDALRY
-771 RHRSVDLHRID
+771 D
-782 AAIFRRRCGG
+782 
-792 VLRAGTA
+792 
-799 RHRYRRDGRPPI
+799 
-811 RLGTI
+811 
-816 APVRETTSAAAM
+816 
-828 HL
+828 

>member
-134 IGRLFTSDDSEQPG
+134 IGRLFTSDDSEQPA

-180 PLTVIGVTPEGFH
+180 PFMVIGVTPEGFH

-264 GKGLRVVA
+264 GRGLRVVA

-374 DVTLALDGRAVVF
+374 DVTVALDGRAVVF

-402 PAFHASRA
+402 PACHAARG
-410 EVVGALKSDTQG
+410 EVVGALKSDAQG

-594 KTLLQETG
+594 KTLLQENG

-607 DAVRQQVPEPGRRSA
+607 DAVRTLTVVGVAR
-622 AVRLRADS
+622 DS
-630 AAVYVTHCYRGAVG
+630 KYRNLGEDPRPFVYVPIQQQYMSRTVIA
-644 ARSAPRRAAS
+644 ARSAHGQRLAGELRALLASMNPNLPIVQSLTFDAYSQLGLLPQRIAAS
-654 SAPRLDEPES
+654 VAGSLG
-664 SHRASAHLRR
+664 LVGV
-674 LLAAGTASA
+674 LLAAIGIYGVTAYMVSSRTREIGIRMA
-683 THRGVGRRQ
+683 LGAERASVVRMVLRQGLTLTMIGAAIGLAVAAAASRLLGSLLFGVGATD
-692 PRTCR
+692 PLTFIGSTLLFL
-697 RVAGGNRDLR
+697 V
-707 RDGLH
+707 
-712 GVEPHAR
+712 V
-719 DRHSDGAW
+719 
-727 RRARVGGAHG
+727 G
-737 AAAGADADDDR
+737 AAACYV
-748 RGHRPGGR
+748 
-756 RRGKPPARLAALRRW
+756 PARRATAIGAMDALRY
-771 RHRSVDLHRID
+771 D
-782 AAIFRRRCGG
+782 
-792 VLRAGTA
+792 
-799 RHRYRRDGRPPI
+799 
-811 RLGTI
+811 
-816 APVRETTSAAAM
+816 
-828 HL
+828 

>member
-134 IGRLFTSDDSEQPG
+134 IGRLFTSDDSEQPA

-180 PLTVIGVTPEGFH
+180 PFMVIGVTPEGFH

-545 ITPGYFATMKMALST
+545 ITPGYFATMKMALLT

-607 DAVRQQVPEPGRRSA
+607 DAVRTLTVVGVAR
-622 AVRLRADS
+622 DS
-630 AAVYVTHCYRGAVG
+630 KYRNLGEDPRPFVYVPIQQQYMSRTVIA
-644 ARSAPRRAAS
+644 ARSAHGQRLAGELRALVASMNPNLPIVQSLTFDAYSQLGLLPQRIAAS
-654 SAPRLDEPES
+654 VAGSLG
-664 SHRASAHLRR
+664 LVGV
-674 LLAAGTASA
+674 LLAAIGIYGVTAYMVSSRTREIGIRMA
-683 THRGVGRRQ
+683 LGAERASVVRMVLRQGLTLTMIGAAIGLAVAAAASRLLGSLLFGVGATD
-692 PRTCR
+692 PLTFIGSTLLFF
-697 RVAGGNRDLR
+697 V
-707 RDGLH
+707 
-712 GVEPHAR
+712 V
-719 DRHSDGAW
+719 
-727 RRARVGGAHG
+727 G
-737 AAAGADADDDR
+737 AAACYV
-748 RGHRPGGR
+748 
-756 RRGKPPARLAALRRW
+756 PARRATAIGAMDALRY
-771 RHRSVDLHRID
+771 D
-782 AAIFRRRCGG
+782 
-792 VLRAGTA
+792 
-799 RHRYRRDGRPPI
+799 
-811 RLGTI
+811 
-816 APVRETTSAAAM
+816 
-828 HL
+828 

>member
-111 GAERIYGEMVSTNY
+111 GVERIYGEMVSTNY

-272 SSPVPGD
+272 SSPLPGD

-315 RRREIAVRLAIGA
+315 RRREIAVRVAIGA

-526 VPGVEL
+526 VPGVEP

-594 KTLLQETG
+594 KTLLQENG

-607 DAVRQQVPEPGRRSA
+607 DAVRTLTVVGVAR
-622 AVRLRADS
+622 DS
-630 AAVYVTHCYRGAVG
+630 KYRNLGEDPRPFVYVPIQQQYMSRTVIA
-644 ARSAPRRAAS
+644 ARSAHGQRLAGELRALLASMNPNLPIVQSLTFDAYSQLGLLPQRIAAS
-654 SAPRLDEPES
+654 VAGSLG
-664 SHRASAHLRR
+664 LVGV
-674 LLAAGTASA
+674 LLAAIGIYGVTAYMVSSRTREIGIRMA
-683 THRGVGRRQ
+683 LGAERASVVRMVLRQGLTLTMIGAAIGLAVAAAASRLLGSLLFGVGATD
-692 PRTCR
+692 PLTFIGSTLLFF
-697 RVAGGNRDLR
+697 V
-707 RDGLH
+707 
-712 GVEPHAR
+712 V
-719 DRHSDGAW
+719 
-727 RRARVGGAHG
+727 G
-737 AAAGADADDDR
+737 AAACYV
-748 RGHRPGGR
+748 
-756 RRGKPPARLAALRRW
+756 PARRATAIGAMDALRY
-771 RHRSVDLHRID
+771 D
-782 AAIFRRRCGG
+782 
-792 VLRAGTA
+792 
-799 RHRYRRDGRPPI
+799 
-811 RLGTI
+811 
-816 APVRETTSAAAM
+816 
-828 HL
+828 

>member
-1 MFDSWLQDLRYAV
+1 MFDSWLRDLRYAV

-40 IFTIANALLFKPPL
+40 IFTIANALLFKPPP

-74 DNGSYSNYLDIRARN
+74 DNVSYSNYLDIRARN
-89 TVFSGIYAYRLGPEP
+89 TVFSGIYAYRLAPEP

-134 IGRLFTSDDSEQPG
+134 IGRLFTSDDSEQPA

-180 PLTVIGVTPEGFH
+180 PFMVIGVTPEGFH

-434 VSQVALSIVLV
+434 LSQVALSIVLV

-526 VPGVEL
+526 VPGLEL

-545 ITPGYFATMKMALST
+545 ITPGYFATMKMALLT

-607 DAVRQQVPEPGRRSA
+607 DAVRTLTVVGVAR
-622 AVRLRADS
+622 DS
-630 AAVYVTHCYRGAVG
+630 KYRNLGEDPRPFVYVPIQQQYMSRTVIA
-644 ARSAPRRAAS
+644 ARSAHGQRLAGELRALLASMNPNLPIVQALTFDAYSQLGLLPQRIAAS
-654 SAPRLDEPES
+654 VAGSLG
-664 SHRASAHLRR
+664 LVGV
-674 LLAAGTASA
+674 LLAAIGIYGVTAYMVSSRTREIGIRMA
-683 THRGVGRRQ
+683 LGAERASVVRMVLRQGLTLTMIGAAIGLAVAAAASRLLGSLLFGVGATD
-692 PRTCR
+692 PLTFIGSTLLFF
-697 RVAGGNRDLR
+697 V
-707 RDGLH
+707 
-712 GVEPHAR
+712 V
-719 DRHSDGAW
+719 
-727 RRARVGGAHG
+727 G
-737 AAAGADADDDR
+737 AAACYV
-748 RGHRPGGR
+748 
-756 RRGKPPARLAALRRW
+756 PARRATAIGAMDALRY
-771 RHRSVDLHRID
+771 D
-782 AAIFRRRCGG
+782 
-792 VLRAGTA
+792 
-799 RHRYRRDGRPPI
+799 
-811 RLGTI
+811 
-816 APVRETTSAAAM
+816 
-828 HL
+828 

>member
-148 ATPLAVLSHRFWM
+148 ATPFAVLSHRFWM

-180 PLTVIGVTPEGFH
+180 PFTVIGVTPEGFH

-279 GAPVAAFMAVLM
+279 GAPIAAFMAVLM

-335 QMLVESTLL
+335 QMLVESALL

-526 VPGVEL
+526 VPGVEP

-545 ITPGYFATMKMALST
+545 ITPGYFATMKMALLT

-594 KTLLQETG
+594 KTLLQENG

-607 DAVRQQVPEPGRRSA
+607 DAVRTLTVVGVAR
-622 AVRLRADS
+622 DS
-630 AAVYVTHCYRGAVG
+630 KYRNLGEDPRPFVYVPIQQQYMSRTVIA
-644 ARSAPRRAAS
+644 ARSAHGQRLAGELRALLASMNPNLPIVQSLTFDAYSQLGLLPQRIAAS
-654 SAPRLDEPES
+654 VAGSLG
-664 SHRASAHLRR
+664 LVGV
-674 LLAAGTASA
+674 LLAAIGIYGVTAYMVSSRTREIGIRMA
-683 THRGVGRRQ
+683 LGAERASVVRMVLRQGLTLTMIGAAIGLAVAAAASRLLGSLLFGVGATD
-692 PRTCR
+692 PLTFIGSTLLFF
-697 RVAGGNRDLR
+697 V
-707 RDGLH
+707 
-712 GVEPHAR
+712 V
-719 DRHSDGAW
+719 
-727 RRARVGGAHG
+727 G
-737 AAAGADADDDR
+737 AAACYV
-748 RGHRPGGR
+748 
-756 RRGKPPARLAALRRW
+756 PARRATAIGAMDALRY
-771 RHRSVDLHRID
+771 D
-782 AAIFRRRCGG
+782 
-792 VLRAGTA
+792 
-799 RHRYRRDGRPPI
+799 
-811 RLGTI
+811 
-816 APVRETTSAAAM
+816 
-828 HL
+828 

>member
-1 MFDSWLQDLRYAV
+1 V

-134 IGRLFTSDDSEQPG
+134 IGRLFTSDDSEQPA

-167 PAIVGQTLVLNGR
+167 PAIVGQTLVLNLR
-180 PLTVIGVTPEGFH
+180 PFMVIGVTPEGFH

-545 ITPGYFATMKMALST
+545 ITPGYFATMKMALLT

-607 DAVRQQVPEPGRRSA
+607 DAVRTLTVVGVAR
-622 AVRLRADS
+622 DS
-630 AAVYVTHCYRGAVG
+630 KYRNLGEDPRPFVYVPIQQQYMSRTVIA
-644 ARSAPRRAAS
+644 ARSAHGQRLAGQLRALLASMNPNLPIVQALTFDAYSQLGLLPQRIAAS
-654 SAPRLDEPES
+654 VAGSLG
-664 SHRASAHLRR
+664 LVGV
-674 LLAAGTASA
+674 LLAAIGIYGVTAYMVSSRTREIGIRMA
-683 THRGVGRRQ
+683 LGAERASVVRMVLRQGLTLTMIGAAIGLAVAAAASRLLGSLLFGVGATD
-692 PRTCR
+692 PLTFIGSTLLFF
-697 RVAGGNRDLR
+697 V
-707 RDGLH
+707 
-712 GVEPHAR
+712 V
-719 DRHSDGAW
+719 
-727 RRARVGGAHG
+727 G
-737 AAAGADADDDR
+737 AAACYV
-748 RGHRPGGR
+748 
-756 RRGKPPARLAALRRW
+756 PARRATAIGAMDALRY
-771 RHRSVDLHRID
+771 D
-782 AAIFRRRCGG
+782 
-792 VLRAGTA
+792 
-799 RHRYRRDGRPPI
+799 
-811 RLGTI
+811 
-816 APVRETTSAAAM
+816 
-828 HL
+828 

>member
-1 MFDSWLQDLRYAV
+1 M
-14 RLLRRNPL
+14 
-22 FALTA
+22 
-27 VLSLAIGIGANTT
+27 
-40 IFTIANALLFKPPL
+40 
-54 GVADA
+54 
-59 SRLVDVGRSQDGQGF
+59 
-74 DNGSYSNYLDIRARN
+74 
-89 TVFSGIYAYRLGPEP
+89 
-104 MSLRGKD
+104 
-111 GAERIYGEMVSTNY
+111 
-125 FNVLGTPPH
+125 
-134 IGRLFTSDDSEQPG
+134 
-148 ATPLAVLSHRFWM
+148 LSHRFWM

-180 PLTVIGVTPEGFH
+180 PFTVIGVTPEGFH

-198 TSDLWVPVNMVG
+198 TSDLWVPVNMVS

-526 VPGVEL
+526 VPGVEP

-567 DREGT
+567 DREGA

-607 DAVRQQVPEPGRRSA
+607 DAVRTLTVVGVAR
-622 AVRLRADS
+622 DS
-630 AAVYVTHCYRGAVG
+630 KYRNLGEDPRPFVYVPIQQQYLSRTVIA
-644 ARSAPRRAAS
+644 ARSAHGQRLAGQLRALLASMNPNLPIVQSLTFDAYSQLGLLPQRIAAS
-654 SAPRLDEPES
+654 VAGSLG
-664 SHRASAHLRR
+664 LVGV
-674 LLAAGTASA
+674 LLAAIGIYGVTAYMVSSRTREIGIRMA
-683 THRGVGRRQ
+683 LGAERASVVRMVLRQGLTLTMIGAAIGLAVAAAASRLLGSLLFGVGATD
-692 PRTCR
+692 PLTFIGSTLLFF
-697 RVAGGNRDLR
+697 V
-707 RDGLH
+707 
-712 GVEPHAR
+712 V
-719 DRHSDGAW
+719 
-727 RRARVGGAHG
+727 G
-737 AAAGADADDDR
+737 AAACYV
-748 RGHRPGGR
+748 
-756 RRGKPPARLAALRRW
+756 PARRATAIGAMDALRY
-771 RHRSVDLHRID
+771 D
-782 AAIFRRRCGG
+782 
-792 VLRAGTA
+792 
-799 RHRYRRDGRPPI
+799 
-811 RLGTI
+811 
-816 APVRETTSAAAM
+816 
-828 HL
+828 

>member
-134 IGRLFTSDDSEQPG
+134 IGRLFTSDDSEQPA

-167 PAIVGQTLVLNGR
+167 PAIIGQTLVLNGR
-180 PLTVIGVTPEGFH
+180 PFMVIGVTPEGFH

-264 GKGLRVVA
+264 GRGLRVVA

-526 VPGVEL
+526 VPGVEP

-607 DAVRQQVPEPGRRSA
+607 DAVRTLTVVGVAR
-622 AVRLRADS
+622 DS
-630 AAVYVTHCYRGAVG
+630 KYRNLGEDPRPFVYVPIQQQYMSRTVIA
-644 ARSAPRRAAS
+644 ARSAHGQRLAGELRALLASMNPNLPIVQSLTFDAYSQLGLLPQRIAAS
-654 SAPRLDEPES
+654 VAGSLG
-664 SHRASAHLRR
+664 LVGV
-674 LLAAGTASA
+674 LLAAIGIYGVTAYMVSSRTREIGIRMA
-683 THRGVGRRQ
+683 LGAERASVVRMVLRQGLTLTMIGAAIGLAVAAAASRLLGSLLFGVGATD
-692 PRTCR
+692 PLTFIGSTLLFF
-697 RVAGGNRDLR
+697 V
-707 RDGLH
+707 
-712 GVEPHAR
+712 V
-719 DRHSDGAW
+719 
-727 RRARVGGAHG
+727 G
-737 AAAGADADDDR
+737 AAACYV
-748 RGHRPGGR
+748 
-756 RRGKPPARLAALRRW
+756 PARRATAIGAMDALRY
-771 RHRSVDLHRID
+771 D
-782 AAIFRRRCGG
+782 
-792 VLRAGTA
+792 
-799 RHRYRRDGRPPI
+799 
-811 RLGTI
+811 
-816 APVRETTSAAAM
+816 
-828 HL
+828 

>member
-134 IGRLFTSDDSEQPG
+134 IGRLFTSDDSEQPA

-210 ELASRL
+210 ELAPRL

-264 GKGLRVVA
+264 GRGLRVVA

-526 VPGVEL
+526 VPGVEP

-607 DAVRQQVPEPGRRSA
+607 DAVRTLTVVGVAR
-622 AVRLRADS
+622 DS
-630 AAVYVTHCYRGAVG
+630 KYRNLGEDPRPFVYVPIQQQYMSRTVIA
-644 ARSAPRRAAS
+644 ARSAHGQRLAGELRALLASMNPNLPIVQSLTFDAYSQLGLLPQRIAAS
-654 SAPRLDEPES
+654 VAGSLG
-664 SHRASAHLRR
+664 LVGV
-674 LLAAGTASA
+674 LLAAIGIYGVTAYMVSSRTREIGIRMA
-683 THRGVGRRQ
+683 LGAERASVVRMVLRQGLTLTMIGAAIGLAVAAAASRLLGSLLFGVGATD
-692 PRTCR
+692 PLTFIGST
-697 RVAGGNRDLR
+697 VLFF
-707 RDGLH
+707 
-712 GVEPHAR
+712 V
-719 DRHSDGAW
+719 
-727 RRARVGGAHG
+727 VG
-737 AAAGADADDDR
+737 AAACYV
-748 RGHRPGGR
+748 
-756 RRGKPPARLAALRRW
+756 PARRATAIGAMDALRY
-771 RHRSVDLHRID
+771 D
-782 AAIFRRRCGG
+782 
-792 VLRAGTA
+792 
-799 RHRYRRDGRPPI
+799 
-811 RLGTI
+811 
-816 APVRETTSAAAM
+816 
-828 HL
+828 

>member
-40 IFTIANALLFKPPL
+40 IFTIANALLFQPPL

-74 DNGSYSNYLDIRARN
+74 DDGSYANYLDIRARN

-125 FNVLGTPPH
+125 FSVLGTPPH
-134 IGRLFTSDDSEQPG
+134 IGRLFTSDDSEQPA

-180 PLTVIGVTPEGFH
+180 PFMVIGVTPEGFH

-434 VSQVALSIVLV
+434 IGQVALSIVLV

-532 RNGRRFFDVDWNV
+532 RNGRRFVDVDWNV
-545 ITPGYFATMKMALST
+545 ITPGYFATMKMALLT

-607 DAVRQQVPEPGRRSA
+607 DAVRTLTVVGVAR
-622 AVRLRADS
+622 DS
-630 AAVYVTHCYRGAVG
+630 NYRNLGEDPRPFVYVPIQQQYMSRTVIA
-644 ARSAPRRAAS
+644 ARSAHGQRLAGQLRALLASMNPNLPIVQALTFDAYSQLGLLPQRIAAS
-654 SAPRLDEPES
+654 VAGSLG
-664 SHRASAHLRR
+664 LVGV
-674 LLAAGTASA
+674 LLAAIGIYGVTAYMVSSRTREIGIRMA
-683 THRGVGRRQ
+683 LGAERASVVRMVLRQGLTLTMIGAAIGLAVAAAASRLLGSLLFGVGATD
-692 PRTCR
+692 PLTFIGSTLLFF
-697 RVAGGNRDLR
+697 V
-707 RDGLH
+707 
-712 GVEPHAR
+712 V
-719 DRHSDGAW
+719 
-727 RRARVGGAHG
+727 G
-737 AAAGADADDDR
+737 AAACYV
-748 RGHRPGGR
+748 
-756 RRGKPPARLAALRRW
+756 PARRATAIGAMDALRY
-771 RHRSVDLHRID
+771 D
-782 AAIFRRRCGG
+782 
-792 VLRAGTA
+792 
-799 RHRYRRDGRPPI
+799 
-811 RLGTI
+811 
-816 APVRETTSAAAM
+816 
-828 HL
+828 

>member
-89 TVFSGIYAYRLGPEP
+89 TVFSGIYAYRLAPEP

-134 IGRLFTSDDSEQPG
+134 IGRLFTSDDSEQPA

-180 PLTVIGVTPEGFH
+180 PFMVIGVTPEGFH

-264 GKGLRVVA
+264 GRGLRVVA

-445 VGAGL
+445 VAAGL

-526 VPGVEL
+526 VPGVEP

-545 ITPGYFATMKMALST
+545 ITPGYFATMKMALLT

-607 DAVRQQVPEPGRRSA
+607 DAVRTLTVVGVAR
-622 AVRLRADS
+622 DS
-630 AAVYVTHCYRGAVG
+630 KYRNLGEDPRPFVYVPIQQQYMSRTVVA
-644 ARSAPRRAAS
+644 ARSAHGQRLAGELRALLASMNPNLPIVQSLTFDAYSQLGLLPQRIAAS
-654 SAPRLDEPES
+654 VAGSLG
-664 SHRASAHLRR
+664 LVGV
-674 LLAAGTASA
+674 LLAAIGIYGVTAYMVSSRTREIGIRMA
-683 THRGVGRRQ
+683 LGAERASVVRMVLRQGLTLTMIGAAIGLAVAAAASRLLGSLLFGVGATD
-692 PRTCR
+692 PLTFIGSTLLF
-697 RVAGGNRDLR
+697 V
-707 RDGLH
+707 
-712 GVEPHAR
+712 V
-719 DRHSDGAW
+719 
-727 RRARVGGAHG
+727 VG
-737 AAAGADADDDR
+737 AAACYV
-748 RGHRPGGR
+748 
-756 RRGKPPARLAALRRW
+756 PARRATAIGAMDALRY
-771 RHRSVDLHRID
+771 D
-782 AAIFRRRCGG
+782 
-792 VLRAGTA
+792 
-799 RHRYRRDGRPPI
+799 
-811 RLGTI
+811 
-816 APVRETTSAAAM
+816 
-828 HL
+828 

>member
-74 DNGSYSNYLDIRARN
+74 DNGSYANYLDIRARN

-198 TSDLWVPVNMVG
+198 TSDLWVPVTMVG

-231 GARLKPGVTVGQAQA
+231 GARLKPGVTVAQAQA

-410 EVVGALKSDTQG
+410 EVVGGLKSDTQG

-486 GRVFARELI
+486 GRVFARELL

-545 ITPGYFATMKMALST
+545 ITPGYFATMKMALLT

-594 KTLLQETG
+594 KTLLQENG

-607 DAVRQQVPEPGRRSA
+607 DAVRTLTVVGVAR
-622 AVRLRADS
+622 DS
-630 AAVYVTHCYRGAVG
+630 KYRNLGEDPRPFVYVPIEQQYMSRTVIA
-644 ARSAPRRAAS
+644 ARSAHGQRLAGELRALVASMNPNLPIVQSLTFDAYSQLGLLPQRIAAS
-654 SAPRLDEPES
+654 VAGSLG
-664 SHRASAHLRR
+664 LVGV
-674 LLAAGTASA
+674 LLAAIGIYGVTAYMVSSRTREIGIRMA
-683 THRGVGRRQ
+683 LGAERASVVRMVLRQGLTLTMIGAAIGLAVAAAASRLLGSLLFGVGATD
-692 PRTCR
+692 PLTFIGSTLLFF
-697 RVAGGNRDLR
+697 V
-707 RDGLH
+707 
-712 GVEPHAR
+712 V
-719 DRHSDGAW
+719 
-727 RRARVGGAHG
+727 G
-737 AAAGADADDDR
+737 AAACYV
-748 RGHRPGGR
+748 
-756 RRGKPPARLAALRRW
+756 PARRATAIGAMDALRY
-771 RHRSVDLHRID
+771 D
-782 AAIFRRRCGG
+782 
-792 VLRAGTA
+792 
-799 RHRYRRDGRPPI
+799 
-811 RLGTI
+811 
-816 APVRETTSAAAM
+816 
-828 HL
+828 

>member
-40 IFTIANALLFKPPL
+40 IFTIANALLFKPPA

-89 TVFSGIYAYRLGPEP
+89 TVFSGIYAYRLAPEP

-134 IGRLFTSDDSEQPG
+134 IGRLFTSDDSEQPA

-180 PLTVIGVTPEGFH
+180 PFMVIGVTPEGFH

-279 GAPVAAFMAVLM
+279 GAPVAAFMTVLM

-365 LLPAVPLPI
+365 LVPAVPLPI

-410 EVVGALKSDTQG
+410 EVVGDLKSDTQG

-526 VPGVEL
+526 VPFFEP

-545 ITPGYFATMKMALST
+545 ITPGYFATMKMALLT

-607 DAVRQQVPEPGRRSA
+607 DAVRTLTVVGVAR
-622 AVRLRADS
+622 DS
-630 AAVYVTHCYRGAVG
+630 KYRNLGEDPRPFVYVPIQQQYMSRTVIA
-644 ARSAPRRAAS
+644 ARSARGQRLAGELRALLASMNPNLPIVQSLTFDAYSQLGLLPQRIAAS
-654 SAPRLDEPES
+654 VAGSLG
-664 SHRASAHLRR
+664 LVGV
-674 LLAAGTASA
+674 LLAAIGIYGVTAYMVSSRTREIGIRMA
-683 THRGVGRRQ
+683 LGAERASVVRMVLRQGLTLTMIGAAIGLAVAAAASRLLGSLLFGVGATD
-692 PRTCR
+692 PLTFIGSTLLFF
-697 RVAGGNRDLR
+697 V
-707 RDGLH
+707 
-712 GVEPHAR
+712 V
-719 DRHSDGAW
+719 
-727 RRARVGGAHG
+727 G
-737 AAAGADADDDR
+737 AAACYV
-748 RGHRPGGR
+748 
-756 RRGKPPARLAALRRW
+756 PARRATAIGAMDALRY
-771 RHRSVDLHRID
+771 D
-782 AAIFRRRCGG
+782 
-792 VLRAGTA
+792 
-799 RHRYRRDGRPPI
+799 
-811 RLGTI
+811 
-816 APVRETTSAAAM
+816 
-828 HL
+828 

>member
-74 DNGSYSNYLDIRARN
+74 DNGSYANYLDIRARN

-180 PLTVIGVTPEGFH
+180 PFMVIGVTPEGFH

-445 VGAGL
+445 VGAAL

-466 PHGVELATLD
+466 PHGVELAALD

-526 VPGVEL
+526 VPGVEP

-545 ITPGYFATMKMALST
+545 ITPGYFATMKMALLT

-607 DAVRQQVPEPGRRSA
+607 DAVRTLTVVGVAR
-622 AVRLRADS
+622 DS
-630 AAVYVTHCYRGAVG
+630 KYRNLGEDPRPFVYVPIQQQYLPRTVIA
-644 ARSAPRRAAS
+644 ARSAHGQRLAGELRALLASMNPNLPIVQSLTFDAYSQLGLLPQRIAAS
-654 SAPRLDEPES
+654 VAGSLG
-664 SHRASAHLRR
+664 LVGV
-674 LLAAGTASA
+674 LLAAIGIYGVTAYMVSSRTREIGIRMA
-683 THRGVGRRQ
+683 LGAERASVVRMVLRQGLMLTMIGAAIGLAVAAAASRLLGSLLFGVGATD
-692 PRTCR
+692 PLTFIGSTLLFF
-697 RVAGGNRDLR
+697 V
-707 RDGLH
+707 
-712 GVEPHAR
+712 V
-719 DRHSDGAW
+719 
-727 RRARVGGAHG
+727 G
-737 AAAGADADDDR
+737 AAACYV
-748 RGHRPGGR
+748 
-756 RRGKPPARLAALRRW
+756 PARRATAIGAMDALRY
-771 RHRSVDLHRID
+771 D
-782 AAIFRRRCGG
+782 
-792 VLRAGTA
+792 
-799 RHRYRRDGRPPI
+799 
-811 RLGTI
+811 
-816 APVRETTSAAAM
+816 
-828 HL
+828 